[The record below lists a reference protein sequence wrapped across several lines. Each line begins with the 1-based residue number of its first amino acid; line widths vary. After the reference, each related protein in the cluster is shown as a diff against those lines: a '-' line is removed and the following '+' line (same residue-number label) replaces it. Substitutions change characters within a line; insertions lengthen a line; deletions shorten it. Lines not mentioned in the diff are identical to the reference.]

1 MHKPYHAIAYVK
13 INSCAAPGKTG
24 ASDQILTLIAF
35 PFFFVIQCI
44 TVDDVFSNHLISGD
58 NLVSNKPIAR
68 RSVGLTDALSSSK
81 VILGDG
87 VVSNYLVSSG

>member
-1 MHKPYHAIAYVK
+1 M
-13 INSCAAPGKTG
+13 
-24 ASDQILTLIAF
+24 TL
-35 PFFFVIQCI
+35 
-44 TVDDVFSNHLISGD
+44 LISGD

>member
-1 MHKPYHAIAYVK
+1 M
-13 INSCAAPGKTG
+13 TLF
-24 ASDQILTLIAF
+24 DQILTLVAF

-44 TVDDVFSNHLISGD
+44 TVDDVFSNHLISED

-68 RSVGLTDALSSSK
+68 RSVGLTDPLSSSTLSSSK

>member
-1 MHKPYHAIAYVK
+1 M
-13 INSCAAPGKTG
+13 TLF
-24 ASDQILTLIAF
+24 DQILTLIAF

-68 RSVGLTDALSSSK
+68 RGVALNDTPISSK

-87 VVSNYLVSSG
+87 VVSNYLISSG

>member
-1 MHKPYHAIAYVK
+1 M
-13 INSCAAPGKTG
+13 TLF
-24 ASDQILTLIAF
+24 DQILTLIAF

-87 VVSNYLVSSG
+87 VVSNYLVFSG

>member
-1 MHKPYHAIAYVK
+1 M
-13 INSCAAPGKTG
+13 TLF
-24 ASDQILTLIAF
+24 DQILTLIAF

-44 TVDDVFSNHLISGD
+44 TVGDVFSNHLISGD

-81 VILGDG
+81 VILEDG
-87 VVSNYLVSSG
+87 RRGSIKLFGLFGMRVYQK

>member
-1 MHKPYHAIAYVK
+1 M
-13 INSCAAPGKTG
+13 TLF
-24 ASDQILTLIAF
+24 DQILTLIAF

-44 TVDDVFSNHLISGD
+44 TVDDHLISED